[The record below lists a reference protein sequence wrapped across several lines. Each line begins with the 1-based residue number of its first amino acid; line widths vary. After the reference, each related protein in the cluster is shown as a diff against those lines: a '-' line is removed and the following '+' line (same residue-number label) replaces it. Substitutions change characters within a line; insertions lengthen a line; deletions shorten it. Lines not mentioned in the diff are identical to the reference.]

1 MQEYQDTL
9 ATNTAKQWLMVK
21 LSCCAVVPVGN
32 FSRIKIKGKLIQLY
46 IWQVFAWFL
55 IHGFTISV
63 PFRKL
68 SAAAIL
74 SKTNPFCKK
83 QTRSKDKVKSKTMS
97 AIFPSVWIF
106 YLNHHG
112 AEITVIWLVE
122 QSSIKLLILI
132 RY

>member
-1 MQEYQDTL
+1 MIDGKIIMLCSRAGREFLTNKDQRKINPALHL
-9 ATNTAKQWLMVK
+9 ASIRLIFNT
-21 LSCCAVVPVGN
+21 
-32 FSRIKIKGKLIQLY
+32 RIYNIS
-46 IWQVFAWFL
+46 
-55 IHGFTISV
+55 SV
-63 PFRKL
+63 PQIIRFIL
-68 SAAAIL
+68 EDAAIL